1 MLLHGSIHDLL
12 AHGSP
17 AIALTFGNFDGV
29 HLGHQTLLRE
39 LKKKATA
46 KNQALA
52 VITFNPHPRKILQSQ
67 AERFLLCSYV
77 QRRKW
82 LADVG
87 VDHLIEI
94 PFTRDFSTLSAAAFL
109 DDHVLTYK
117 SIESIYLGWDFA
129 FGSNKEGNAEFVKE
143 HCRSR
148 GVQVAVC
155 PAYPV
160 GELKVSSSIVRDN
173 LQQGK
178 MEITRQ
184 LLGRCFALDGIVVRG
199 EGRGRKI
206 GIPTANLQLDPDIII
221 PQKGV
226 YVSESACRGLVYRS
240 VTNIGHNPTF
250 EADKA
255 LTVETHLIDY
265 AGDLYGENL
274 EIRFLSRL
282 RDERRFPTVNDLIAQ
297 LHQDIKIGR
306 GFIID

>member
-1 MLLHGSIHDLL
+1 MHLHDSLSCLLS
-12 AHGSP
+12 HGSP

-29 HLGHQTLLRE
+29 HLGHQTLLQE
-39 LKKKATA
+39 LKKKASA
-46 KNQALA
+46 ENQALV
-52 VITFNPHPRKILQSQ
+52 VITFNPHPRKILQSH
-67 AERFLLCSYV
+67 AERFLLGSYG

-82 LADVG
+82 LADAG

-109 DDHVLTYK
+109 DEHVLTYTNIK
-117 SIESIYLGWDFA
+117 SIFLGWDFA
-129 FGSNKEGNAEFVKE
+129 FGSNKEGDATFVKE
-143 HCRSR
+143 HCRNR
-148 GVQVAVC
+148 GVRVEVC

-160 GELKVSSSIVRDN
+160 GELKVSSSIVREN
-173 LQQGK
+173 LQQGN
-178 MEITRQ
+178 METTRL
-184 LLGRCFALDGIVVRG
+184 LLGRYFALDGIVVRG

-206 GIPTANLQLDPDIII
+206 GIPTANLQLDSDIII

-250 EADKA
+250 EAEKA

-265 AGDLYGENL
+265 TGDLYGENL

-297 LHQDIKIGR
+297 LHQDIHTGR